1 MRIST
6 GLSDEPELD
15 PNTNFSRK
23 YLPSIRTD
31 LSPNV
36 VGVLGKEVRIACYV
50 TNLGNK
56 TVSLIHKAAATHKKY
71 TSNTYTSYTY
81 TSYTYTSYQNCFRS
95 HG

>member
-56 TVSLIHKAAATHKKY
+56 TVSLIHKAAATHKNY
-71 TSNTYTSYTY
+71 TSNID
-81 TSYTYTSYQNCFRS
+81 
-95 HG
+95 